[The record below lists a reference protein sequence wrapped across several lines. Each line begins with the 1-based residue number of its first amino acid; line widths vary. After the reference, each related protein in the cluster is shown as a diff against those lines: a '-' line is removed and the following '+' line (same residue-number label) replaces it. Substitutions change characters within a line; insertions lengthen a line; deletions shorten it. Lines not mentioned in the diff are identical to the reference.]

1 MKIAASF
8 PSEQHKVPPSN
19 ANQTLTLQKKKH
31 YNLPKS
37 QYSEPRTG
45 KFAVITVEVQSIDIM
60 RHFGSKPERAGSLGR
75 QNSVD
80 DADPTTSASPP
91 DIDRNQD
98 AGTGAGGDEE
108 EEEDDYMNM
117 TFDDAPAKQ
126 PETSLQRSQRLR
138 KEGLKRGIIPSKAEL
153 AAQERQRREEGLSR
167 SLITGTATGA
177 AAVEEEPSAANAK
190 KAKSK
195 GLAMMAKM
203 GFTPGSALGSRDNP
217 SARSEPLRIET
228 KEDRGGIGAD
238 ADKKRKL
245 AEAAEAAGLAKRAR
259 VEELGDY
266 RVRMAR
272 ERDAARKE
280 KLVFAAQKI
289 AEKMDEDGVGSTPAA
304 ADDAGPPGGGLKAAS
319 SSRPLKSVPV
329 VYRGL
334 VRRRE
339 EAERDRRMRY
349 DLEQSS
355 GGLSAKLP
363 TYEDEGMDEDDKMA
377 LGTAGGGGRNEKKT
391 VYMPAD
397 DLDEEDAELDEFE
410 ALEVGEKLA
419 RLVAY
424 LRERHRYCFWCKLAY
439 PDEEMEGCPGLTE
452 EDHD

>member
-1 MKIAASF
+1 M
-8 PSEQHKVPPSN
+8 E
-19 ANQTLTLQKKKH
+19 
-31 YNLPKS
+31 
-37 QYSEPRTG
+37 E
-45 KFAVITVEVQSIDIM
+45 
-60 RHFGSKPERAGSLGR
+60 
-75 QNSVD
+75 
-80 DADPTTSASPP
+80 
-91 DIDRNQD
+91 
-98 AGTGAGGDEE
+98 DED
-108 EEEDDYMNM
+108 EEDDYMNM

-153 AAQERQRREEGLSR
+153 AAQERQKREEGLSR
-167 SLITGTATGA
+167 SLITGTSTAGT
-177 AAVEEEPSAANAK
+177 EEPSAVNPK
-190 KAKSK
+190 KTKSK

-245 AEAAEAAGLAKRAR
+245 AEAAEAAGVAKRAR

-280 KLVFAAQKI
+280 KLVFAAQKV
-289 AEKMDEDGVGSTPAA
+289 AEKMDED
-304 ADDAGPPGGGLKAAS
+304 AGPPGGDVGAPTASAAAAGVKPP
-319 SSRPLKSVPV
+319 SSRPLRSVPV

-355 GGLSAKLP
+355 GGLSARLP
-363 TYEDEGMDEDDKMA
+363 AYEDEGMDDDDRMA
-377 LGTAGGGGRNEKKT
+377 LGGGRAEKKT
-391 VYMPAD
+391 MVYMPAD
-397 DLDEEDAELDEFE
+397 DLDEEDVELDGFE

-419 RLVAY
+419 RLVGY
-424 LRERHRYCFWCKLAY
+424 LREMHRYCFWCKLAY

>member
-1 MKIAASF
+1 M
-8 PSEQHKVPPSN
+8 
-19 ANQTLTLQKKKH
+19 
-31 YNLPKS
+31 
-37 QYSEPRTG
+37 
-45 KFAVITVEVQSIDIM
+45 ITTEAQSIDIM
-60 RHFGSKPERAGSLGR
+60 RHFGSKPEKAGSLGR
-75 QNSVD
+75 QNSVE

-91 DIDRNQD
+91 DTDRNQD
-98 AGTGAGGDEE
+98 AGTGAGGDEGEEEEE

-117 TFDDAPAKQ
+117 TFDDAPAKK

-167 SLITGTATGA
+167 SLITGTAA
-177 AAVEEEPSAANAK
+177 AAAEEPSAATPK

-280 KLVFAAQKI
+280 KLVFAAQKV
-289 AEKMDEDGVGSTPAA
+289 AEKMDEDGGGPSPAA
-304 ADDAGPPGGGLKAAS
+304 ADDAGPPGGGVKAPS
-319 SSRPLKSVPV
+319 SSRPLKSVPI

-355 GGLSAKLP
+355 GGLSARLP
-363 TYEDEGMDEDDKMA
+363 AYEDEGMDEDDKMA
-377 LGTAGGGGRNEKKT
+377 LGTSGGRTEKKT

-397 DLDEEDAELDEFE
+397 DLDEEDVDLDEFE

>member
-1 MKIAASF
+1 M
-8 PSEQHKVPPSN
+8 
-19 ANQTLTLQKKKH
+19 
-31 YNLPKS
+31 
-37 QYSEPRTG
+37 
-45 KFAVITVEVQSIDIM
+45 M
-60 RHFGSKPERAGSLGR
+60 RHFGSKTGKAGSLGR
-75 QNSVD
+75 QNNVD

-91 DIDRNQD
+91 DIDRNRD
-98 AGTGAGGDEE
+98 AGTGAGREEAEEDE

-167 SLITGTATGA
+167 SLITGTTTTSAVA
-177 AAVEEEPSAANAK
+177 AASSAELGPPANPTK
-190 KAKSK
+190 KTKSK

-245 AEAAEAAGLAKRAR
+245 AEAAEAAGVAKRAR
-259 VEELGDY
+259 LEELGDY

-280 KLVFAAQKI
+280 KLVFAAQKV
-289 AEKMDEDGVGSTPAA
+289 AEKMDEAGGGSSASDAA
-304 ADDAGPPGGGLKAAS
+304 AAGGDAIGGDAKAKAS
-319 SSRPLKSVPV
+319 PSSRPLKSVPV

-355 GGLSAKLP
+355 GGLSARLP
-363 TYEDEGMDEDDKMA
+363 AYEDEGMDDDDRMA
-377 LGTAGGGGRNEKKT
+377 LGGRTEKKT

-397 DLDEEDAELDEFE
+397 DLDEEDPELDEFE
-410 ALEVGEKLA
+410 VLDVGEKLA
-419 RLVAY
+419 RLVAH

-439 PDEEMEGCPGLTE
+439 PGEDMEGCPGLTE

>member
-1 MKIAASF
+1 
-8 PSEQHKVPPSN
+8 
-19 ANQTLTLQKKKH
+19 
-31 YNLPKS
+31 
-37 QYSEPRTG
+37 
-45 KFAVITVEVQSIDIM
+45 M
-60 RHFGSKPERAGSLGR
+60 RHFGSKTEKAGSLGR
-75 QNSVD
+75 QNSMD
-80 DADPTTSASPP
+80 EADPTTSASAPGMNR
-91 DIDRNQD
+91 IQN
-98 AGTGAGGDEE
+98 AGAGKGSVENEEEE

-117 TFDDAPAKQ
+117 TFDDPPAKQ

-138 KEGLKRGIIPSKAEL
+138 KEGLKRGIVPSKAEL

-167 SLITGTATGA
+167 SLITGAAGEGPDGTA
-177 AAVEEEPSAANAK
+177 AASPAHP

-203 GFTPGSALGSRDNP
+203 GFTPGSALGSRDNTT
-217 SARSEPLRIET
+217 ARSEPLRIET

-245 AEAAEAAGLAKRAR
+245 AEAAEAAGVAKRAR
-259 VEELGDY
+259 LEELGDY

-280 KLVFAAQKI
+280 KLVFAAQKV
-289 AEKMDEDGVGSTPAA
+289 AEKMDEDEGGPSPPAGGDTAAAPAA
-304 ADDAGPPGGGLKAAS
+304 AGSGAKAV
-319 SSRPLKSVPV
+319 SSRPLNSVPV

-355 GGLSAKLP
+355 GGLSARLP
-363 TYEDEGMDEDDKMA
+363 AYEDEGMDDDDKMA
-377 LGTAGGGGRNEKKT
+377 LGGGGGGNAGRTEKTNKT

-397 DLDEEDAELDEFE
+397 DLDEEDPELDEFE

-419 RLVAY
+419 RLIAY

>member
-1 MKIAASF
+1 
-8 PSEQHKVPPSN
+8 
-19 ANQTLTLQKKKH
+19 
-31 YNLPKS
+31 
-37 QYSEPRTG
+37 
-45 KFAVITVEVQSIDIM
+45 M
-60 RHFGSKPERAGSLGR
+60 RSFGSKTEKASSLGR

-80 DADPTTSASPP
+80 EADPTTSASPLG
-91 DIDRNQD
+91 INRIQN
-98 AGTGAGGDEE
+98 AGAGKGSVEDEE
-108 EEEDDYMNM
+108 EEDEEDDYMNM
-117 TFDDAPAKQ
+117 TFDDPPAKQ

-138 KEGLKRGIIPSKAEL
+138 KEGLKRGIVPSKAEL

-167 SLITGTATGA
+167 SLITGAAGEGPDGTA
-177 AAVEEEPSAANAK
+177 AASSAPP

-203 GFTPGSALGSRDNP
+203 GFTPGSALGSRDNTT
-217 SARSEPLRIET
+217 ARSEPLRIET

-245 AEAAEAAGLAKRAR
+245 AEAAEAAGVAKRAR
-259 VEELGDY
+259 LEELGDY

-280 KLVFAAQKI
+280 KLVFAAQKV
-289 AEKMDEDGVGSTPAA
+289 AEKMDEDGGGPSPPAGGDTAAAPAAPAA
-304 ADDAGPPGGGLKAAS
+304 AGSGAKAV

-355 GGLSAKLP
+355 GGLSARLP
-363 TYEDEGMDEDDKMA
+363 AYEDEGMDDDDKMA
-377 LGTAGGGGRNEKKT
+377 LGGGGGGNAGRTEKKNKT

-397 DLDEEDAELDEFE
+397 DLDEEDRELDEFE
-410 ALEVGEKLA
+410 TLEVGEKLA
-419 RLVAY
+419 KLVAY
-424 LRERHRYCFWCKLAY
+424 LRKRHHYCFWCKLAY

>member
-1 MKIAASF
+1 
-8 PSEQHKVPPSN
+8 
-19 ANQTLTLQKKKH
+19 
-31 YNLPKS
+31 
-37 QYSEPRTG
+37 
-45 KFAVITVEVQSIDIM
+45 M
-60 RHFGSKPERAGSLGR
+60 RHFGTKAAGSLGR
-75 QNSVD
+75 PSSVD
-80 DADPTTSASPP
+80 EADRTTSASPP
-91 DIDRNQD
+91 PDVDRSQD
-98 AGTGAGGDEE
+98 AGGVKAVAEEEE

-117 TFDDAPAKQ
+117 TFDDPPAKQ

-167 SLITGTATGA
+167 SLITGAAGGAGPDDTGT
-177 AAVEEEPSAANAK
+177 PPPAANPK
-190 KAKSK
+190 TKSK

-245 AEAAEAAGLAKRAR
+245 AEAAEAAGVAKRAR
-259 VEELGDY
+259 LEEIGDY

-289 AEKMDEDGVGSTPAA
+289 AEKMDEDGEGAPPAPAA
-304 ADDAGPPGGGLKAAS
+304 GAGAGEVRGGAKKAVT
-319 SSRPLKSVPV
+319 SRPLKSVPV

-363 TYEDEGMDEDDKMA
+363 AYEDDGMDDDDKMA
-377 LGTAGGGGRNEKKT
+377 LGVGTGGPPAGRTETNNKT
-391 VYMPAD
+391 VFMPAD
-397 DLDEEDAELDEFE
+397 DLDQEDQELDEFE
-410 ALEVGEKLA
+410 ALEVGDKLA
-419 RLVAY
+419 GLVAY

>member
-1 MKIAASF
+1 M
-8 PSEQHKVPPSN
+8 E
-19 ANQTLTLQKKKH
+19 
-31 YNLPKS
+31 
-37 QYSEPRTG
+37 E
-45 KFAVITVEVQSIDIM
+45 D
-60 RHFGSKPERAGSLGR
+60 
-75 QNSVD
+75 
-80 DADPTTSASPP
+80 
-91 DIDRNQD
+91 
-98 AGTGAGGDEE
+98 E

-153 AAQERQRREEGLSR
+153 AAQERQKREEGLSK
-167 SLITGTATGA
+167 SLITGTSTAGTD
-177 AAVEEEPSAANAK
+177 EPSADNPK
-190 KAKSK
+190 KTKSK

-245 AEAAEAAGLAKRAR
+245 AEAAEAAGAAKRAR

-280 KLVFAAQKI
+280 KLVFAAQKV
-289 AEKMDEDGVGSTPAA
+289 AEKMDED
-304 ADDAGPPGGGLKAAS
+304 AGAPGGGDVGAPTASAAAAGVKAPS

-355 GGLSAKLP
+355 GGLSARLP
-363 TYEDEGMDEDDKMA
+363 AYEDEGMDEDDKMA
-377 LGTAGGGGRNEKKT
+377 LGGGRTEKNKT

-397 DLDEEDAELDEFE
+397 DLDEEDADLDGFE

-419 RLVAY
+419 RLVGY

>member
-1 MKIAASF
+1 
-8 PSEQHKVPPSN
+8 
-19 ANQTLTLQKKKH
+19 
-31 YNLPKS
+31 
-37 QYSEPRTG
+37 
-45 KFAVITVEVQSIDIM
+45 M
-60 RHFGSKPERAGSLGR
+60 RHFGSKPEKAGSLGR

-80 DADPTTSASPP
+80 DAGPTTSASPP
-91 DIDRNQD
+91 DINKDHD
-98 AGTGAGGDEE
+98 AGTGAGGDEEEEE

-117 TFDDAPAKQ
+117 TFDDTPAKQ

-167 SLITGTATGA
+167 SLITGKSAAGAPA
-177 AAVEEEPSAANAK
+177 AAEDGESSAAVNPK
-190 KAKSK
+190 KTKSK

-238 ADKKRKL
+238 ADRKRKL
-245 AEAAEAAGLAKRAR
+245 AEAAEAAGAAKRAR

-280 KLVFAAQKI
+280 KLVFAAQKV
-289 AEKMDEDGVGSTPAA
+289 AEKMDEDDGGGTSPAA
-304 ADDAGPPGGGLKAAS
+304 AAADVAAPGAKAAS

-355 GGLSAKLP
+355 GGLSARLP
-363 TYEDEGMDEDDKMA
+363 AYEDEGMDEDDKMA
-377 LGTAGGGGRNEKKT
+377 LGTAGGGRNEKKT

-410 ALEVGEKLA
+410 ALEAGEKLA

>member
-1 MKIAASF
+1 M
-8 PSEQHKVPPSN
+8 
-19 ANQTLTLQKKKH
+19 
-31 YNLPKS
+31 
-37 QYSEPRTG
+37 
-45 KFAVITVEVQSIDIM
+45 
-60 RHFGSKPERAGSLGR
+60 
-75 QNSVD
+75 D
-80 DADPTTSASPP
+80 DADPTASASPP
-91 DIDRNQD
+91 EVDTDQ
-98 AGTGAGGDEE
+98 AAGAGAGERTEKEEEEEEEE

-167 SLITGTATGA
+167 SLITGATGA
-177 AAVEEEPSAANAK
+177 EAAEGAAKGAANP
-190 KAKSK
+190 KATKSK

-238 ADKKRKL
+238 ADRKRKL
-245 AEAAEAAGLAKRAR
+245 AEAAEAAGAAKRAR

-280 KLVFAAQKI
+280 KLVFAAQKV
-289 AEKMDEDGVGSTPAA
+289 AEKMDEDGGHGEAAGVPTAA
-304 ADDAGPPGGGLKAAS
+304 AAGAAATAPSSS
-319 SSRPLKSVPV
+319 SSRPLRSVPV

-355 GGLSAKLP
+355 GGLSARLP
-363 TYEDEGMDEDDKMA
+363 AYEDEGMDDDDRMA
-377 LGTAGGGGRNEKKT
+377 LGNPGGGRTDGKKT

-397 DLDEEDAELDEFE
+397 DLDEEDPELDAFE
-410 ALEVGEKLA
+410 ALEVSEKLA
-419 RLVAY
+419 GLVAY
-424 LRERHRYCFWCKLAY
+424 LRETHRYCFWCKLAY

>member
-1 MKIAASF
+1 
-8 PSEQHKVPPSN
+8 
-19 ANQTLTLQKKKH
+19 
-31 YNLPKS
+31 
-37 QYSEPRTG
+37 
-45 KFAVITVEVQSIDIM
+45 M
-60 RHFGSKPERAGSLGR
+60 RHFGSKTEKAGSLGP
-75 QNSVD
+75 QNNVD

-91 DIDRNQD
+91 DIDRSQN
-98 AGTGAGGDEE
+98 AGAGAGGEEDED
-108 EEEDDYMNM
+108 EEDDYMNM

-153 AAQERQRREEGLSR
+153 AAQERQRREEGLSK
-167 SLITGTATGA
+167 SLITGTSSPSSA
-177 AAVEEEPSAANAK
+177 AAAAAEEPPANASK
-190 KAKSK
+190 TKSK

-245 AEAAEAAGLAKRAR
+245 AEAAEAAGVAKRAR
-259 VEELGDY
+259 LEELGDY

-280 KLVFAAQKI
+280 KLVFAAQKV
-289 AEKMDEDGVGSTPAA
+289 AEKMDEDGGGSSAPDAAAAGGPAA
-304 ADDAGPPGGGLKAAS
+304 ADAKGGEAKASSSSS

-355 GGLSAKLP
+355 GGLSARLP
-363 TYEDEGMDEDDKMA
+363 AYEDEGMDDDDRMA
-377 LGTAGGGGRNEKKT
+377 LGGRTEKKT
-391 VYMPAD
+391 AYMPAD
-397 DLDEEDAELDEFE
+397 DLDEEDPELDGFE
-410 ALEVGEKLA
+410 ELEVGDKLE

>member
-1 MKIAASF
+1 
-8 PSEQHKVPPSN
+8 
-19 ANQTLTLQKKKH
+19 
-31 YNLPKS
+31 
-37 QYSEPRTG
+37 
-45 KFAVITVEVQSIDIM
+45 M
-60 RHFGSKPERAGSLGR
+60 RHFGSKTEKAGSLGR
-75 QNSVD
+75 QNSMD
-80 DADPTTSASPP
+80 EADPTTSASAPGMNR
-91 DIDRNQD
+91 IQN
-98 AGTGAGGDEE
+98 AGAGKGSVENEEEE

-117 TFDDAPAKQ
+117 TFDDPPAKQ

-138 KEGLKRGIIPSKAEL
+138 KEGLKRGIVPSKAEL

-167 SLITGTATGA
+167 SLITGAAGEGPDGTA
-177 AAVEEEPSAANAK
+177 AASPAPK

-203 GFTPGSALGSRDNP
+203 GFTPGSALGSRDNTT
-217 SARSEPLRIET
+217 ARSEPLRIET

-245 AEAAEAAGLAKRAR
+245 AEAAEAAGVAKRAR
-259 VEELGDY
+259 LEELGDY

-280 KLVFAAQKI
+280 KLVFAAQKV
-289 AEKMDEDGVGSTPAA
+289 AEKMDEDGGGPSPPAGGDTAAAPAA
-304 ADDAGPPGGGLKAAS
+304 AGSGAKAV
-319 SSRPLKSVPV
+319 SSRPLNSVPV

-355 GGLSAKLP
+355 GGLSARLP
-363 TYEDEGMDEDDKMA
+363 AYEDEGMDDDDKMA
-377 LGTAGGGGRNEKKT
+377 LGGGGGGNAGRTEKTNKT

-397 DLDEEDAELDEFE
+397 DLDEEDPELDEFE

>member
-1 MKIAASF
+1 MALIAA
-8 PSEQHKVPPSN
+8 ETQN
-19 ANQTLTLQKKKH
+19 I
-31 YNLPKS
+31 
-37 QYSEPRTG
+37 ER
-45 KFAVITVEVQSIDIM
+45 M
-60 RHFGSKPERAGSLGR
+60 RHFGSKAAGSLGR
-75 QNSVD
+75 QSSVD
-80 DADPTTSASPP
+80 EADPTTSASPP
-91 DIDRNQD
+91 DADRSQD
-98 AGTGAGGDEE
+98 AEEEE

-117 TFDDAPAKQ
+117 TFDDPPAKQ

-153 AAQERQRREEGLSR
+153 AAQERQKREEGLSR
-167 SLITGTATGA
+167 SLIAGA
-177 AAVEEEPSAANAK
+177 AGAGPDDTGLAPPAANP

-245 AEAAEAAGLAKRAR
+245 AEAAEAAGVAKRAR
-259 VEELGDY
+259 LEELGDY
-266 RVRMAR
+266 RVRMAK

-289 AEKMDEDGVGSTPAA
+289 AEKMDEDGGGASPSPAA
-304 ADDAGPPGGGLKAAS
+304 GAGEASGGAKKAV

-334 VRRRE
+334 VRHRE
-339 EAERDRRMRY
+339 EVERDRRMRY

-363 TYEDEGMDEDDKMA
+363 AYEDDGMDDDDKMA
-377 LGTAGGGGRNEKKT
+377 LGVGTGGAPAGRTEKKNKT

-397 DLDEEDAELDEFE
+397 DLDEEDQELDEFE
-410 ALEVGEKLA
+410 ALEVGDKLA

-424 LRERHRYCFWCKLAY
+424 LRDRHQYCFWCKLAY
-439 PDEEMEGCPGLTE
+439 PDEEMEGCPGLAE

>member
-1 MKIAASF
+1 
-8 PSEQHKVPPSN
+8 
-19 ANQTLTLQKKKH
+19 
-31 YNLPKS
+31 
-37 QYSEPRTG
+37 
-45 KFAVITVEVQSIDIM
+45 M
-60 RHFGSKPERAGSLGR
+60 RQFGSTTKKADGVLGR
-75 QNSVD
+75 QTSVD
-80 DADPTTSASPP
+80 DEDDPTASASPP
-91 DIDRNQD
+91 EIDRDQ
-98 AGTGAGGDEE
+98 GAGSGTREGEGEEEE

-117 TFDDAPAKQ
+117 TFDDAPAQQ

-167 SLITGTATGA
+167 SLITGAGGDGA
-177 AAVEEEPSAANAK
+177 AAGAPADAN

-203 GFTPGSALGSRDNP
+203 GFTPGSALGSRDNAT
-217 SARSEPLRIET
+217 ARSEPLRIET

-245 AEAAEAAGLAKRAR
+245 AEAAEAAGVAKRAR

-272 ERDAARKE
+272 ERDSARKE
-280 KLVFAAQKI
+280 KLVFAAQKV
-289 AEKMDEDGVGSTPAA
+289 AEKMDEDGGQEGAEGAPTAA
-304 ADDAGPPGGGLKAAS
+304 AAAAS
-319 SSRPLKSVPV
+319 AGAKASSRPLKSVPV
-329 VYRGL
+329 IYRGL

-355 GGLSAKLP
+355 GGLSTRLP
-363 TYEDEGMDEDDKMA
+363 AYEDEGMDDDDKMA
-377 LGTAGGGGRNEKKT
+377 LGGGGGGGRTDKKT

-397 DLDEEDAELDEFE
+397 DLDEEDPELDEFE

-424 LRERHRYCFWCKLAY
+424 LREGHRYCFWCKLAY

>member
-1 MKIAASF
+1 
-8 PSEQHKVPPSN
+8 
-19 ANQTLTLQKKKH
+19 
-31 YNLPKS
+31 
-37 QYSEPRTG
+37 
-45 KFAVITVEVQSIDIM
+45 M
-60 RHFGSKPERAGSLGR
+60 RHFGGRAEKPGSLGR
-75 QNSVD
+75 PSSVD
-80 DADPTTSASPP
+80 DADPTASASPP
-91 DIDRNQD
+91 ELDTDQA
-98 AGTGAGGDEE
+98 AGTGAGAEEDED

-138 KEGLKRGIIPSKAEL
+138 KEGLKRGMIPSKAEL

-167 SLITGTATGA
+167 SLITGATGA
-177 AAVEEEPSAANAK
+177 TGAEGAAKGSAGPPAANPK
-190 KAKSK
+190 TTKSK

-245 AEAAEAAGLAKRAR
+245 AEAAEAAGAAKRAR

-280 KLVFAAQKI
+280 KLMFAAQKV
-289 AEKMDEDGVGSTPAA
+289 AEKMDEDGGTGPGEAAGAQAAGAPTAA
-304 ADDAGPPGGGLKAAS
+304 AAGAAAKAPSSSS
-319 SSRPLKSVPV
+319 SSRPLRSVPV

-355 GGLSAKLP
+355 GGLSARLP
-363 TYEDEGMDEDDKMA
+363 AYEDEGMDDDDRMA
-377 LGTAGGGGRNEKKT
+377 LGSSGGGRTDGKKT

-397 DLDEEDAELDEFE
+397 DLDEEDPELDAFE
-410 ALEVGEKLA
+410 ALEVSEKLA
-419 RLVAY
+419 GLVAY
-424 LRERHRYCFWCKLAY
+424 LRETHRYCFWCKLAY

>member
-1 MKIAASF
+1 M
-8 PSEQHKVPPSN
+8 
-19 ANQTLTLQKKKH
+19 
-31 YNLPKS
+31 
-37 QYSEPRTG
+37 
-45 KFAVITVEVQSIDIM
+45 M
-60 RHFGSKPERAGSLGR
+60 RHFGSKSEKTGTLGR
-75 QNSVD
+75 QSSVD

-91 DIDRNQD
+91 QLDRNQN
-98 AGTGAGGDEE
+98 AGAGAGVEEDED
-108 EEEDDYMNM
+108 EEDDYMNM

-138 KEGLKRGIIPSKAEL
+138 KEGLKRAIIPSKAEL
-153 AAQERQRREEGLSR
+153 AAQERQKREEGLSR
-167 SLITGTATGA
+167 SLITGTSTAGT
-177 AAVEEEPSAANAK
+177 EEPSAVNPK
-190 KAKSK
+190 KTKSK

-245 AEAAEAAGLAKRAR
+245 AEAAEAAGAAKRAR

-280 KLVFAAQKI
+280 KLVFAAQKV
-289 AEKMDEDGVGSTPAA
+289 AEKMDEDG
-304 ADDAGPPGGGLKAAS
+304 GPPGGDVGAPTASAAAAAAGVKPP
-319 SSRPLKSVPV
+319 SSRPLRSVPV

-355 GGLSAKLP
+355 GGLSARLP
-363 TYEDEGMDEDDKMA
+363 EYEDEGMDDDDRLA
-377 LGTAGGGGRNEKKT
+377 LGSGRTEKKKT

-397 DLDEEDAELDEFE
+397 DLDEEDVELDGFE

-419 RLVAY
+419 RLVGY

>member
-1 MKIAASF
+1 M
-8 PSEQHKVPPSN
+8 
-19 ANQTLTLQKKKH
+19 
-31 YNLPKS
+31 
-37 QYSEPRTG
+37 
-45 KFAVITVEVQSIDIM
+45 M
-60 RHFGSKPERAGSLGR
+60 RHFGSKSEKTGTLGR
-75 QNSVD
+75 QSSVD

-91 DIDRNQD
+91 QLDRNQN
-98 AGTGAGGDEE
+98 AGAGAGVEEDEE

-126 PETSLQRSQRLR
+126 LETSLQRSQRLR

-153 AAQERQRREEGLSR
+153 AAQERQKREEGLSR
-167 SLITGTATGA
+167 SLITGTSTAGT
-177 AAVEEEPSAANAK
+177 EEPSAVNPK
-190 KAKSK
+190 KTKSK

-245 AEAAEAAGLAKRAR
+245 AEAAEAAGAAKRAR

-280 KLVFAAQKI
+280 KLVFAAQKV
-289 AEKMDEDGVGSTPAA
+289 AEKMDEDGGPTGGDVGAPTASAA
-304 ADDAGPPGGGLKAAS
+304 AAGVKPS

-355 GGLSAKLP
+355 GGLSARLP
-363 TYEDEGMDEDDKMA
+363 AYEDEGMDDDDRMA
-377 LGTAGGGGRNEKKT
+377 LGGGRTEGKKT

-397 DLDEEDAELDEFE
+397 DLDEEDAELDGFE

-419 RLVAY
+419 RLVGY

>member
-1 MKIAASF
+1 
-8 PSEQHKVPPSN
+8 
-19 ANQTLTLQKKKH
+19 
-31 YNLPKS
+31 
-37 QYSEPRTG
+37 
-45 KFAVITVEVQSIDIM
+45 M
-60 RHFGSKPERAGSLGR
+60 RHFGSKTEKAGSLGP
-75 QNSVD
+75 QNNVD

-98 AGTGAGGDEE
+98 AGAGAGGEE
-108 EEEDDYMNM
+108 NEEEDDYMNM

-167 SLITGTATGA
+167 SLITGTSSPSSSA
-177 AAVEEEPSAANAK
+177 AAAAAEEPPANASK
-190 KAKSK
+190 TKSK

-245 AEAAEAAGLAKRAR
+245 AEAAEAAGVAKRAR
-259 VEELGDY
+259 LEELGDY

-280 KLVFAAQKI
+280 KLVFAAQKV
-289 AEKMDEDGVGSTPAA
+289 AEKMDEDGGGSSAPDAAAAGGPAA
-304 ADDAGPPGGGLKAAS
+304 ADAKGGEAKASSS

-355 GGLSAKLP
+355 GGLSARLP
-363 TYEDEGMDEDDKMA
+363 AYEDEGMDDDDRMA
-377 LGTAGGGGRNEKKT
+377 LGGRTEKKT
-391 VYMPAD
+391 AYMPAD
-397 DLDEEDAELDEFE
+397 DLDEEDPELDGFE
-410 ALEVGEKLA
+410 ELEVGDKLE

>member
-1 MKIAASF
+1 
-8 PSEQHKVPPSN
+8 
-19 ANQTLTLQKKKH
+19 
-31 YNLPKS
+31 
-37 QYSEPRTG
+37 
-45 KFAVITVEVQSIDIM
+45 M
-60 RHFGSKPERAGSLGR
+60 RHFGTRAAGSLGR
-75 QNSVD
+75 QSSVD
-80 DADPTTSASPP
+80 EADPTTTAATTSASPL
-91 DIDRNQD
+91 DADRSQE
-98 AGTGAGGDEE
+98 GEE

-117 TFDDAPAKQ
+117 TFDDPPAKQ

-138 KEGLKRGIIPSKAEL
+138 KEGLRRGVIPSKAEL

-167 SLITGTATGA
+167 SLITGAAGAPSDGTGLA
-177 AAVEEEPSAANAK
+177 APANPK
-190 KAKSK
+190 TRSK

-238 ADKKRKL
+238 AHKKRKL

-259 VEELGDY
+259 LEELGDY
-266 RVRMAR
+266 RVRMA
-272 ERDAARKE
+272 EGRDAARKE
-280 KLVFAAQKI
+280 KLLSAAQKI
-289 AEKMDEDGVGSTPAA
+289 AERMD
-304 ADDAGPPGGGLKAAS
+304 DDRGAKKAPS
-319 SSRPLKSVPV
+319 PRPLRSVPV

-334 VRRRE
+334 VRRRD

-363 TYEDEGMDEDDKMA
+363 AYEDDGMDHHDKMA
-377 LGTAGGGGRNEKKT
+377 LGIGSGGPPAGRTEDRNKTAYT
-391 VYMPAD
+391 PAD
-397 DLDEEDAELDEFE
+397 DLDDEDPELEGFE
-410 ALEVGEKLA
+410 ALGVGDRLA
-419 RLVAY
+419 GLVAY

>member
-1 MKIAASF
+1 
-8 PSEQHKVPPSN
+8 
-19 ANQTLTLQKKKH
+19 
-31 YNLPKS
+31 
-37 QYSEPRTG
+37 
-45 KFAVITVEVQSIDIM
+45 M
-60 RHFGSKPERAGSLGR
+60 RHFGSKTEKSASLGR
-75 QNSVD
+75 QNRVD
-80 DADPTTSASPP
+80 EADPTTSASPP
-91 DIDRNQD
+91 SIDKGQD
-98 AGTGAGGDEE
+98 AGAGAGKGGVEEDE

-117 TFDDAPAKQ
+117 TFDDPPAKRT
-126 PETSLQRSQRLR
+126 ETSLQRSQRLR
-138 KEGLKRGIIPSKAEL
+138 EEGLKRGIVPSKAEL

-167 SLITGTATGA
+167 SLITGA
-177 AAVEEEPSAANAK
+177 ADDGPNGTTSSSANPK
-190 KAKSK
+190 TKSK

-203 GFTPGSALGSRDNP
+203 GFTPGSALGSRDNA
-217 SARSEPLRIET
+217 SGRSEPLRIET

-245 AEAAEAAGLAKRAR
+245 AEAAEAAGVAKRAR
-259 VEELGDY
+259 LEELGDY

-280 KLVFAAQKI
+280 KLVFAAQKV
-289 AEKMDEDGVGSTPAA
+289 AEKMDEDGGGPSDPAA
-304 ADDAGPPGGGLKAAS
+304 ADGSGSKAT

-339 EAERDRRMRY
+339 DAERDRRMRY

-355 GGLSAKLP
+355 GGLSARLP
-363 TYEDEGMDEDDKMA
+363 AYEDEGMDDDDKMA
-377 LGTAGGGGRNEKKT
+377 VGGGGGSRAAGGRTEKKNKT

-397 DLDEEDAELDEFE
+397 DLDEEDPELDEFE
-410 ALEVGEKLA
+410 ALEVGDKLA

-424 LRERHRYCFWCKLAY
+424 LRDRHRYCFWCKLAY

>member
-1 MKIAASF
+1 MTAA
-8 PSEQHKVPPSN
+8 EIWNIN
-19 ANQTLTLQKKKH
+19 A
-31 YNLPKS
+31 
-37 QYSEPRTG
+37 
-45 KFAVITVEVQSIDIM
+45 M
-60 RHFGSKPERAGSLGR
+60 RHFGSKTEKSASLGR
-75 QNSVD
+75 QNRVD
-80 DADPTTSASPP
+80 EADPTTSASPP
-91 DIDRNQD
+91 SIDKGQD
-98 AGTGAGGDEE
+98 VGAGAGKGGVEEDE

-117 TFDDAPAKQ
+117 TFDDPPAKQ

-138 KEGLKRGIIPSKAEL
+138 KEGLKRGIVASKAEL

-167 SLITGTATGA
+167 SLITGAAEPSDRTGA
-177 AAVEEEPSAANAK
+177 NCPAANPPK
-190 KAKSK
+190 TKSK

-217 SARSEPLRIET
+217 TARSEPLRIET

-245 AEAAEAAGLAKRAR
+245 AEAAEAAGADKRAR
-259 VEELGDY
+259 LEELGDY

-280 KLVFAAQKI
+280 KLVFAAQKV
-289 AEKMDEDGVGSTPAA
+289 AEKMDEDDGGASTLAA
-304 ADDAGPPGGGLKAAS
+304 GGEVSGKAKAS

-355 GGLSAKLP
+355 GGLSARLP
-363 TYEDEGMDEDDKMA
+363 AYEDEGMDDDDKMA
-377 LGTAGGGGRNEKKT
+377 LGGGGGGGSGAAGGRTEKKNKT

-410 ALEVGEKLA
+410 ALEVDDKLA

-424 LRERHRYCFWCKLAY
+424 LRERRRYCFWCKLAY

>member
-1 MKIAASF
+1 M
-8 PSEQHKVPPSN
+8 
-19 ANQTLTLQKKKH
+19 
-31 YNLPKS
+31 
-37 QYSEPRTG
+37 
-45 KFAVITVEVQSIDIM
+45 M
-60 RHFGSKPERAGSLGR
+60 RHFGSKSEKTSSLGR
-75 QNSVD
+75 QSSVD

-91 DIDRNQD
+91 QLGRNQN
-98 AGTGAGGDEE
+98 AGAEPGAEEDED
-108 EEEDDYMNM
+108 EEDDYMNM

-126 PETSLQRSQRLR
+126 PETSLQRTQRLR

-153 AAQERQRREEGLSR
+153 AAQERQKREEGLSK
-167 SLITGTATGA
+167 SLITGTSASSASAEDPA
-177 AAVEEEPSAANAK
+177 AATIPK
-190 KAKSK
+190 KTKSK

-245 AEAAEAAGLAKRAR
+245 AEAAEAAGAAKRAR

-280 KLVFAAQKI
+280 KLVFAAQKV
-289 AEKMDEDGVGSTPAA
+289 AEKMDEDGGPSGGDVGTPTASAA
-304 ADDAGPPGGGLKAAS
+304 KP

-334 VRRRE
+334 VRRRD

-355 GGLSAKLP
+355 GGLSARLP
-363 TYEDEGMDEDDKMA
+363 AYEDEGMDDDDRMA
-377 LGTAGGGGRNEKKT
+377 LGGGRTEKKKT

-397 DLDEEDAELDEFE
+397 DLDEDDAELDGFE

-419 RLVAY
+419 RLVEY
-424 LRERHRYCFWCKLAY
+424 LREKHRYCFWCKLAY

>member
-1 MKIAASF
+1 
-8 PSEQHKVPPSN
+8 
-19 ANQTLTLQKKKH
+19 
-31 YNLPKS
+31 
-37 QYSEPRTG
+37 
-45 KFAVITVEVQSIDIM
+45 M
-60 RHFGSKPERAGSLGR
+60 RHFGSRTEKVGSLGR
-75 QNSVD
+75 QNSED
-80 DADPTTSASPP
+80 DANPTASTSPP

-98 AGTGAGGDEE
+98 ASTGAGGAEDE

-117 TFDDAPAKQ
+117 TFDDPPARQ

-138 KEGLKRGIIPSKAEL
+138 KEGLKRGIVPSKAEL
-153 AAQERQRREEGLSR
+153 AAQERQRREEGLSK
-167 SLITGTATGA
+167 SLITGATGSSEGKA
-177 AAVEEEPSAANAK
+177 AESAGAASSANPK
-190 KAKSK
+190 TKSK
-195 GLAMMAKM
+195 GLVMMAKM
-203 GFTPGSALGSRDNP
+203 GFTPGSALGSRDNT

-245 AEAAEAAGLAKRAR
+245 AEAAEAAGVAKRAR
-259 VEELGDY
+259 LEELGDY

-280 KLVFAAQKI
+280 KLVFAAQKV
-289 AEKMDEDGVGSTPAA
+289 AEKMDEDGRAGASPPAA
-304 ADDAGPPGGGLKAAS
+304 AASVEAKAKASPS

-339 EAERDRRMRY
+339 EAERNRRMRY

-355 GGLSAKLP
+355 GGLSARLP
-363 TYEDEGMDEDDKMA
+363 AYEDEGMDEDDRMA
-377 LGTAGGGGRNEKKT
+377 LGAGAGSRTEKKT

-397 DLDEEDAELDEFE
+397 DLDEEDVELDEFE
-410 ALEVGEKLA
+410 ALEVGEKLEK
-419 RLVAY
+419 LVGY

-439 PDEEMEGCPGLTE
+439 PDDEMEGCPGLTE

>member
-1 MKIAASF
+1 M
-8 PSEQHKVPPSN
+8 
-19 ANQTLTLQKKKH
+19 
-31 YNLPKS
+31 
-37 QYSEPRTG
+37 
-45 KFAVITVEVQSIDIM
+45 M
-60 RHFGSKPERAGSLGR
+60 RHFGSKSEKTGTLGR
-75 QNSVD
+75 QSSVD

-91 DIDRNQD
+91 ELDRNQD
-98 AGTGAGGDEE
+98 AGAGAGVEEDED
-108 EEEDDYMNM
+108 EEDDYMNM

-153 AAQERQRREEGLSR
+153 AAQERQKREEGLSR
-167 SLITGTATGA
+167 SLITGTSTAGT
-177 AAVEEEPSAANAK
+177 EEPSAVNPK
-190 KAKSK
+190 KTKSK

-245 AEAAEAAGLAKRAR
+245 AEAAEAAGVAKRAR

-280 KLVFAAQKI
+280 KLVFAAQKV
-289 AEKMDEDGVGSTPAA
+289 AEKMDEDG
-304 ADDAGPPGGGLKAAS
+304 GPPGGDVGAPTASAAAAS
-319 SSRPLKSVPV
+319 VKPPSSRPLRSVPV

-355 GGLSAKLP
+355 GGLSARLP
-363 TYEDEGMDEDDKMA
+363 AYEDEGMDDDDRMA
-377 LGTAGGGGRNEKKT
+377 LGGGRTEGKKT

-397 DLDEEDAELDEFE
+397 DLDEEDAELDGFE

-419 RLVAY
+419 RLVGY
-424 LRERHRYCFWCKLAY
+424 LRERHRYCFWCKLGY
-439 PDEEMEGCPGLTE
+439 PDQEMEGCPGLTE

>member
-1 MKIAASF
+1 
-8 PSEQHKVPPSN
+8 
-19 ANQTLTLQKKKH
+19 
-31 YNLPKS
+31 
-37 QYSEPRTG
+37 
-45 KFAVITVEVQSIDIM
+45 
-60 RHFGSKPERAGSLGR
+60 
-75 QNSVD
+75 
-80 DADPTTSASPP
+80 
-91 DIDRNQD
+91 
-98 AGTGAGGDEE
+98 
-108 EEEDDYMNM
+108 MNM
-117 TFDDAPAKQ
+117 TFDDPPAKQ

-138 KEGLKRGIIPSKAEL
+138 KEGLKRGIVASKAEL

-167 SLITGTATGA
+167 SLITGAAEPSDRTGA
-177 AAVEEEPSAANAK
+177 ASSAANPPK
-190 KAKSK
+190 TKSK

-217 SARSEPLRIET
+217 TARSEPLRIET

-245 AEAAEAAGLAKRAR
+245 AEAAEAAGADKRAR
-259 VEELGDY
+259 LEELGDY

-280 KLVFAAQKI
+280 KLVFAAQKV
-289 AEKMDEDGVGSTPAA
+289 AEKMDEDDGGASTLAAGGEVG
-304 ADDAGPPGGGLKAAS
+304 GKAKAS
-319 SSRPLKSVPV
+319 SSRPLRSVPV

-355 GGLSAKLP
+355 GGLSARLP
-363 TYEDEGMDEDDKMA
+363 AYEDEGMDDDDKMA
-377 LGTAGGGGRNEKKT
+377 LGGGGGSGAAGARTEKKNKT

-410 ALEVGEKLA
+410 ALEVDDKLA
-419 RLVAY
+419 RLVAC